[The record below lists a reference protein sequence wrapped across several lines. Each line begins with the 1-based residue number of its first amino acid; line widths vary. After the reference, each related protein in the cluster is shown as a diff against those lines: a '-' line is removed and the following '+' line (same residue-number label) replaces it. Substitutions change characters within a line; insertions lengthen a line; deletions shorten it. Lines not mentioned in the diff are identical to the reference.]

1 VTLKDWLAR
10 HPYLEP
16 VARVHARIAAA
27 ADAVAIASI
36 DAPDWNAYRQEFL
49 DGMPLLDSSAA
60 AIDLAPADAAIRET
74 VDRLRLGDGAE
85 PAGLVVCATA
95 LVFAKALRPLVSAF
109 AEWRDDDRW
118 LRRYCPTCGAMPSMA
133 HLIGV
138 DPGRRRM
145 LVCGSCTTAW
155 RYTRTQCPFC
165 EADSQRLTGMAIEGE
180 DGLRIDYC
188 EACRGYLKTYAGHG
202 NEDILLAD
210 WTSLHLDAL
219 ARERGLERMA
229 ASLYDLE
236 PQTV

>member
-27 ADAVAIASI
+27 ANAATIASVVV
-36 DAPDWNAYRQEFL
+36 PDWNAYRPDFL
-49 DGMPLLDSSAA
+49 AGVPLLDSNAV
-60 AIDLAPADAAIRET
+60 AIDLAPVDAAIRET
-74 VDRLRLGDGAE
+74 VDRLRLRDTAE
-85 PAGLVVCATA
+85 PAGLVGCATA
-95 LVFAKALRPLVSAF
+95 IVFARALHPLVSAF

-118 LRRYCPTCGAMPSMA
+118 LRRYCPTCGALPSMA
-133 HLIGV
+133 HLVGV

-145 LVCGSCTTAW
+145 LVCGSCNTAW

-165 EADSQRLTGMAIEGE
+165 EADSQRLTGMAIDGE

-202 NEDILLAD
+202 NEDVLLVD

-219 ARERGLERMA
+219 ARERGLERAA